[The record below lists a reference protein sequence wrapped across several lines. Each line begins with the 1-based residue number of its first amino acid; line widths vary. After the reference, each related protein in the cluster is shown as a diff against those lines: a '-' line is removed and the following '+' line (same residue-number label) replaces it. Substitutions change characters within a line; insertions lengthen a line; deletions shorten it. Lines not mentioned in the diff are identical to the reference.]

1 MPLYVCPTPIGNLSD
16 ITIRVIRVLRNVDL
30 IAAEDTRKTRILL
43 NKYAINTKTISFHS
57 YSSDKKLNYLI
68 ELLEQGKHIAL
79 VTDAGTPGISD
90 PGYNLIKM
98 CIDKGIHVEALP
110 GPTSFVPAL
119 LLSGFPP
126 AHFLFYGFLPR
137 KHGKR
142 IKVLKSFEE
151 FQGPVIYFESPY
163 RIKNLVSEILE
174 ALGDR
179 NIAIVRELT
188 KIHEEVL
195 RGKATNLL
203 DELDHKNLKGEIIVI
218 IGPVE
223 GKR

>member
-1 MPLYVCPTPIGNLSD
+1 MPLYICPTPIGNLGD

-57 YSSDKKLNYLI
+57 YSSEKKLNYLM

-90 PGYNLIKM
+90 PGYELIKA
-98 CIDKGIHVEALP
+98 CIDRKIHIEALP

-119 LLSGFPP
+119 LLSGFPT

-142 IKVLKSFEE
+142 VKILKSFEE

-163 RIKNLVSEILE
+163 RIKKFVSEVLDV
-174 ALGDR
+174 LGDR
-179 NIAIVRELT
+179 DIAIVRELT
-188 KIHEEVL
+188 KVHEEVL
-195 RGKATNLL
+195 RGKASELL
-203 DELDHKNLKGEIIVI
+203 KEIGDKNIKGEIIVI
-218 IGPVE
+218 VGPVE
-223 GKR
+223 K

>member
-1 MPLYVCPTPIGNLSD
+1 MPLYVCPTPIGNLGD

-57 YSSDKKLNYLI
+57 YSSSKKLDYLI

-90 PGYNLIKM
+90 PGYNLIKI
-98 CIDKGIHVEALP
+98 CINKGIHVEVLP

-119 LLSGFPP
+119 LLSGFPT

-142 IKVLKSFEE
+142 IKILKSFET
-151 FQGPVIYFESPY
+151 FQGSVIYFESPY
-163 RIKNLVSEILE
+163 RIKNLIAEILE

-179 NIAIVRELT
+179 DIAIVRELT

-195 RGKATNLL
+195 RGKASELL
-203 DELDHKNLKGEIIVI
+203 KEIGDKNIKGEIITVV
-218 IGPVE
+218 GPIE
-223 GKR
+223 KES